1 MQRPR
6 DCPRALSFLR
16 DRGVAGVQ
24 LRTMG
29 RDYYEV
35 LGVSKT
41 ASADEIKKAYR
52 GLARKLHPDV
62 NKAADAQ
69 KKFTEVQNAYDVLSD
84 EKKRKAF
91 DQFGEAGVSGAAGGG
106 YGGGGGSGGVPPGW
120 NQGYNSG
127 RVNVGGQSFDP
138 DDLGSMFDTFFGGGG
153 GGMGGGRSSTSGR
166 RSSKRGRKPEPEPP
180 QVHDI
185 NVEFVKAARGGTES
199 LRVSSGG
206 SSRSVE
212 IKIPAGIASGTT
224 MRLRGLGAM
233 DEEGDPTDL
242 HIRVIVEPHALF
254 RRGEGEAGSL
264 DLVIDVP
271 LTVAEATLG
280 AAVNVPTLEG
290 SVEMKIPAGT
300 PSGKRLRLRGL
311 GIKPAAGTAGDLYV
325 VPQIVPPKPE
335 DLSPAGMEA
344 IRLAGSTPKD
354 LRSGA
359 GWP

>member
-1 MQRPR
+1 
-6 DCPRALSFLR
+6 
-16 DRGVAGVQ
+16 
-24 LRTMG
+24 MG

-35 LGVSKT
+35 LGVLKG

-84 EKKRKAF
+84 EKKRKVY
-91 DQFGEAGVSGAAGGG
+91 DQFGEAGLSGAGAEQTASSGRGGG
-106 YGGGGGSGGVPPGW
+106 TPYGWGG
-120 NQGYNSG
+120 QSG
-127 RVNVGGQSFDP
+127 RVNVGGQHFDP

-153 GGMGGGRSSTSGR
+153 GMGGSGRTSGR
-166 RSSKRGRKPEPEPP
+166 RASSRRTRREEPETPA
-180 QVHDI
+180 VHDI
-185 NVEFVKAARGGTES
+185 RVEFMKAARGGTES
-199 LRVSSGG
+199 LKISSHG
-206 SSRSVE
+206 SSRAVDV
-212 IKIPAGIASGTT
+212 KIPAGIPSGTT
-224 MRLRGLGAM
+224 MRLRGLGPM
-233 DEEGDPTDL
+233 DEDGDPTDL
-242 HIRVIVEPHALF
+242 HIRVLVDAHPLF
-254 RRGEGEAGSL
+254 RREGGESSL
-264 DLVIDVP
+264 DLAIDVP

-300 PSGKRLRLRGL
+300 ASGKKMRLRGL

-325 VPQIVPPKPE
+325 VPQIVTPKPE

-344 IRLAGSTPKD
+344 IRLAGSGPKG

>member
-1 MQRPR
+1 MKATPAGL
-6 DCPRALSFLR
+6 P
-16 DRGVAGVQ
+16 AGVVVCWDGGATGVL

-29 RDYYEV
+29 RDYYDV

-62 NKAADAQ
+62 NKATDAQ

-106 YGGGGGSGGVPPGW
+106 PAYGGGVPPGW
-120 NQGYNSG
+120 NQSG

-153 GGMGGGRSSTSGR
+153 GTGGMGGGRSSSGR
-166 RSSKRGRKPEPEPP
+166 RTTKRGRRAEPEPP

-185 NVEFVKAARGGTES
+185 HVEFVKAAKGGTES

-206 SSRSVE
+206 SSRSVD
-212 IKIPAGIASGTT
+212 IKIPAGIPSGTT
-224 MRLRGLGAM
+224 MRLRGLGAL

-280 AAVNVPTLEG
+280 ATVSVPTLEG
-290 SVEMKIPAGT
+290 GVEMKIPAGT
-300 PSGKRLRLRGL
+300 PSGKRMRLRGM

-325 VPQIVPPKPE
+325 VPQIVPPRPE

-359 GWP
+359 GWA